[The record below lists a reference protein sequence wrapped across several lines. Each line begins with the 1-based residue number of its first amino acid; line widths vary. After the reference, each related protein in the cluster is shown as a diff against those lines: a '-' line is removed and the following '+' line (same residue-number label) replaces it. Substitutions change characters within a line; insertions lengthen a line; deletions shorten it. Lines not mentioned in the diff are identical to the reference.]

1 MTTTATTTRR
11 MPGLT
16 GLIFSQIRYQLQLF
30 LSTPG
35 ALVIGVGLPV
45 ALLVATGGKHSAK
58 SALPILAGYAVF
70 GLTMTAFNTHGVRL
84 IIARESG
91 VLRRWRASPLPPWCY
106 FVSQIV
112 TTSIFATF
120 TGVATFVV
128 GMLFYGAHV
137 TAAGALAALVALLL
151 GALAWSAVFNR
162 FDGHHPDRPDRSARV
177 HPDLLPGAGG
187 LRRAGYGQQPAAV
200 ADHDCY
206 LLACRAADQ
215 RGQPRRPAW
224 PGRYA
229 AARPGHRGTRG
240 MGGGRS
246 AGRCRPVPLG
256 AASPDAAPRCPP
268 GVMSWCVRSAN
279 FPGFSWAPD
288 QG

>member
-1 MTTTATTTRR
+1 MTTTAITTRR

-45 ALLVATGGKHSAK
+45 ALLVATGGTHSAK

-84 IIARESG
+84 VIARESG

-120 TGVATFVV
+120 TGAATFVV

-137 TAAGALAALVALLL
+137 TAAGALAALAALLL
-151 GALAWSAVFNR
+151 GALAWSAASTALTGIIPTVQTAQPAFILVY
-162 FDGHHPDRPDRSARV
+162 FPVLVVSGALGPVSSLPQWLTTIASYLPAEPLISAV
-177 HPDLLPGAGG
+177 SHAVQHGQGAMPLPGRDIVVLAVWAVGG
-187 LRRAGYGQQPAAV
+187 LLAAV
-200 ADHDCY
+200 ALFRWEPH
-206 LLACRAADQ
+206 RRTQ
-215 RGQPRRPAW
+215 RR
-224 PGRYA
+224 
-229 AARPGHRGTRG
+229 AARP
-240 MGGGRS
+240 
-246 AGRCRPVPLG
+246 
-256 AASPDAAPRCPP
+256 AS
-268 GVMSWCVRSAN
+268 
-279 FPGFSWAPD
+279 
-288 QG
+288 